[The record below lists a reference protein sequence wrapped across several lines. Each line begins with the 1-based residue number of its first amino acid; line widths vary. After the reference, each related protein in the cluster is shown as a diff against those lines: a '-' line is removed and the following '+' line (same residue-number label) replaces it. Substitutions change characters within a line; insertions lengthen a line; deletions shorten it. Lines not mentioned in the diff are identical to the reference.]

1 VDEVTKMGTADLIWI
16 GHNDECAVLVTDG
29 TRNAREVLQTF
40 EDHVARGRHESA
52 IVLLSPA
59 EARKLAGK
67 LLGSAR
73 LAEARCRV
81 EGRDRAFRADAAL
94 SDVACGV
101 FDGE

>member
-1 VDEVTKMGTADLIWI
+1 MGTADLIWI
-16 GHNDECAVLVTDG
+16 GRNDECAVLVTDG
-29 TRNAREVLQTF
+29 THSAREVLQTF
-40 EDHVARGRHESA
+40 EDHVARGGRKSV

-73 LAEARCRV
+73 LAEAQCHV
-81 EGRDRAFRADAAL
+81 EGLDRTFRADAAL

>member
-1 VDEVTKMGTADLIWI
+1 MGTADLIWI
-16 GHNDECAVLVTDG
+16 GRNDECAVLVTDG
-29 TRNAREVLQTF
+29 TRNAREVLETF
-40 EDHVARGRHESA
+40 EDHVARSRHESA

-59 EARKLAGK
+59 EARALAGK

-73 LAEARCRV
+73 LVEAQCHV
-81 EGRDRAFRADAAL
+81 EGRSGVAADAAL